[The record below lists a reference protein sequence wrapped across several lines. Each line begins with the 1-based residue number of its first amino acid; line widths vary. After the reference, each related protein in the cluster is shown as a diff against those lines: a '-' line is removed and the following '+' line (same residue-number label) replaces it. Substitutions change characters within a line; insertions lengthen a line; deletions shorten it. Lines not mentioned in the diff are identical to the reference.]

1 MRDEG
6 RSGIDRRLD
15 KDRRSGVDA
24 RSAEERQLDG
34 ERRSGQERRAGLE
47 RRGAQLSPA
56 EDAVSKVLSSSSIDE
71 KIDFLVRSSAQV
83 GSALLKSN
91 VACGAYNRTLDNTC
105 YSPPA
110 SGKPGSGRFL
120 LPIRENGA
128 SMALLANL
136 MALRGRKASPRH
148 VRSGET

>member
-1 MRDEG
+1 MSFPRTLWNSRLSGRGVTGMRDEG

-83 GSALLKSN
+83 GSALAEIERRLRC
-91 VACGAYNRTLDNTC
+91 VQQNT
-105 YSPPA
+105 
-110 SGKPGSGRFL
+110 RQHL
-120 LPIRENGA
+120 L
-128 SMALLANL
+128 
-136 MALRGRKASPRH
+136 
-148 VRSGET
+148 